1 MKQQIFL
8 ALTIAAALCLTS
20 CSPKET
26 ADKIGNGIGDG
37 MEAVGEGA
45 ENILN
50 GAESAAEDIM
60 DGADDLMDGS
70 TLGDK
75 DGDGVIEDDQAS
87 GETKD
92 TAQKSDTGSY
102 STVERVNS
110 ADDAVNFIGANVY
123 SLCRDSLP
131 AMTETR
137 ILKPDE
143 LDSVTYGAGI
153 DDPSGIDDVIV
164 SESTV
169 STIPFSF
176 LLLRT
181 DGSNTEELTRQ
192 LGDSIDPEK
201 WESANAEKAAA
212 VTLDDDIILVMGEGE
227 QVDTVMRAV
236 RTAANGVYENI
247 GEVRTLLG

>member
-75 DGDGVIEDDQAS
+75 DGDGVIEDNPNA
-87 GETKD
+87 GES
-92 TAQKSDTGSY
+92 TAQTPDTGSY
-102 STVERVNS
+102 SAVKRVNS

-137 ILKPDE
+137 VLKPDE

-169 STIPFSF
+169 SAIPFSF

-212 VTLDDDIILVMGEGE
+212 VTLDDDIILVMGESG